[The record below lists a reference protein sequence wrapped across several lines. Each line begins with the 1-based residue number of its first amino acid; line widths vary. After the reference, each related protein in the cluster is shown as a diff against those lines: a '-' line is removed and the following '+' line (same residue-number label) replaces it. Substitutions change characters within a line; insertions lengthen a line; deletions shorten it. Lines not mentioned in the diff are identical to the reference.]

1 MSIIDLKVDYHS
13 VKDNDLSP
21 FTENILQKAVNNTNF
36 TIAKDVF
43 ITPLATHLA
52 TYQVDLGRCLG
63 GSKLDTLK
71 KNQSKSIVCE
81 YLEKLAIEYSNQANG
96 DRDKLATTGFILIKE
111 PEKHKTPTIPTGFKA
126 VAGET
131 SGELLLSVDT
141 NAITLM
147 YYFFCKPATDTEQDV
162 QKWKWVS
169 TSKRKT
175 SISGLTRGTEYECTC
190 AYQGS
195 DGKLVYGPRIFI
207 IAQ

>member
-1 MSIIDLKVDYHS
+1 MNVLELIIDYHN

-21 FTENILQKAVNNTNF
+21 FTENVLQKAINNTNF

-71 KNQSKSIVCE
+71 KNQSKSIVCD

-96 DRDKLATTGFILIKE
+96 DRDKLATTGFILVKQ
-111 PEKHKTPTIPTGFKA
+111 PEKHKTPPTPTGFKV
-126 VAGET
+126 VAGEQ
-131 SGELLLSVDT
+131 SGELLFTVDA
-141 NAITLM
+141 NVITLM
-147 YYFFCKPATDTEQDV
+147 YYFFCNPASEKEQDV
-162 QKWKWVS
+162 QKWKW
-169 TSKRKT
+169 TSSPKRKA
-175 SISGLTRGTEYECTC
+175 SISGLKRGTEYGCTC

-195 DGKLVYGPRIFI
+195 NGDYVYGPRIFI
-207 IAQ
+207 VAQ